1 MTAELLDWLFIGFF
15 FVFGIC
21 WGSFLNVWIFRIPLG
36 RSVAGGRSGCM
47 SCEHQ
52 LHAKDLVPVFSFL
65 FLGAKCRYCKTKLSW
80 QYPMVELLV
89 GVLFAVSYVLVG
101 MNPFLLFIAFVLITL
116 NVVMAKIDIDKTLIP
131 NVLSYSGMVLAVLIV
146 AVNQYGQD
154 YVSLVPD
161 HWFSDARMAWNG
173 IYAFIPLPSLT
184 LSLVS
189 GGLTFF
195 ALGVLSILTK
205 GGVGMGDVKWA
216 TFIALL
222 FGITVAIYVLII
234 ANLMT
239 VLYVAIVWLLKRDRL
254 KALHN
259 VEIDMAAEE
268 EAIESK
274 DEKYLGISK
283 VNGKYAVVLGPFLA
297 TGMLLFFLTF
307 AMIVHWLAA

>member
-1 MTAELLDWLFIGFF
+1 
-15 FVFGIC
+15 
-21 WGSFLNVWIFRIPLG
+21 
-36 RSVAGGRSGCM
+36 
-47 SCEHQ
+47 
-52 LHAKDLVPVFSFL
+52 
-65 FLGAKCRYCKTKLSW
+65 
-80 QYPMVELLV
+80 MVELLV